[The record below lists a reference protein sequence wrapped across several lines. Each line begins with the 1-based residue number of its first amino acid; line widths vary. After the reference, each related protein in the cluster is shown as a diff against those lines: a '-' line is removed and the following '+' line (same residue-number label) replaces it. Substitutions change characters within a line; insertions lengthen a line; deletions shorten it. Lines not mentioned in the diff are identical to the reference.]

1 MKTVTAKECIQ
12 RIINEN
18 MLAYISE
25 RVHNP
30 GIIQRIQRRVRRFI
44 IMKKHIIAALLLT
57 VFALTLMPAANQANA
72 ASPAAPAIGAALPV
86 VNLTNTAAPAANLA
100 NTTTLAS
107 QQEIRIFIDG
117 RQITTDVAPRI
128 VDDRTLVP
136 ISVIAQTLGAA
147 VDWNNDERSVTIRR
161 AYKEIVL
168 FIDNEYA
175 TVNGESIKLDVAPR
189 IINDR
194 TFLPVRFV
202 AEQLAQKVGWEN
214 DERIVTITDD
224 MSFAYEDSNIKAWML
239 GCGAILAAYD
249 KNDPYCIGMNYRSV
263 DNAASARRTLSGSWG
278 CDDRVDLISTIYSM
292 IDNGHAEG
300 FAYDAFVAN
309 SLSDEDFEYR
319 LSISSP
325 TDVYMWRLVKAL
337 SEKWGDKGVK
347 AWDWFRMSHLA
358 GWGYLA
364 GYLELEEVYILVEA
378 IAQRLQSLFS
388 SWEEATDNYMD
399 GYAWWSRTDVS
410 QEGTVY
416 KQRLQIY
423 EDLKA
428 AQETKGLLF
437 DPDVWTQPVRG
448 VIAEPEE

>member
-1 MKTVTAKECIQ
+1 MQTVTAKECMR
-12 RIINEN
+12 RIIIAN
-18 MLAYISE
+18 MLAYIGE
-25 RVHNP
+25 RVHNLV
-30 GIIQRIQRRVRRFI
+30 IIQRVQRRVRRFI

-57 VFALTLMPAANQANA
+57 VFAVTLMPAASQATASSSAALPAVSQAGA
-72 ASPAAPAIGAALPV
+72 ASPAAALA
-86 VNLTNTAAPAANLA
+86 NTAAPAA
-100 NTTTLAS
+100 
-107 QQEIRIFIDG
+107 QKEIRIFIDG
-117 RQITTDVAPRI
+117 KQVTTDVAPRI

-136 ISVIAQTLGAA
+136 ISVIAQTLGAT

-202 AEQLAQKVGWEN
+202 AEQLAQKVGWDN

-224 MSFAYEDSNIKAWML
+224 MSFAYEDSNIKEWML
-239 GCGAILAAYD
+239 GCGAILAAYN
-249 KNDPYCIGMNYRSV
+249 KNDPYCIGMNSRSV
-263 DNAASARRTLSGSWG
+263 DNAASARRTLSRDWG
-278 CDDRVDLISTIYSM
+278 CDDRIDLISTIYSM
-292 IDNGHAEG
+292 TDNGHAES
-300 FAYDAFVAN
+300 FAYDAFLAN
-309 SLSDEDFEYR
+309 SFSDEDFEYL

-337 SEKWGDKGVK
+337 SDKWGEKGVK
-347 AWDWFRMSHLA
+347 AWDWFRMCHLA

-364 GYLELEEVYILVEA
+364 GYLELEEVYILVEP
-378 IAQRLQSLFS
+378 IALRIQSMFS
-388 SWEEATDNYMD
+388 SWDEATDNYMD

-410 QEGTVY
+410 QDGTVY
-416 KQRLQIY
+416 KQRLQVY

-428 AQETKGLLF
+428 AQEANGLLF

-448 VIAEPEE
+448 VIPEPEE